1 MVLHVPARSQI
12 SIVGVVE
19 RELLLVSAPGRRNKI
34 AARTKTERPDGL
46 LALLLF
52 TFPVKCVV
60 KLDCPDC
67 SDSYEFHLGFQV
79 T

>member
-12 SIVGVVE
+12 SIVGVVG
-19 RELLLVSAPGRRNKI
+19 RGLLLVSAPERRNKI

-46 LALLLF
+46 LALLF
-52 TFPVKCVV
+52 YV
-60 KLDCPDC
+60 LDEMRREARLSDW